1 MHRLAAQNLSCTVLN
16 FGLVLPAYKEMSEYP
31 LHPYGLSC
39 QHWDMQFCFLMNRKQ
54 FVCQAR
60 EFVFFLEQVLNPFEA
75 IAVYCTGALC
85 PNLKV
90 LCHWDEKT
98 CYNERNGFI
107 KGWV

>member
-1 MHRLAAQNLSCTVLN
+1 MHRLAAQNLSCIVLN

-39 QHWDMQFCFLMNRKQ
+39 QHCDMQFCFLMNRKQ
-54 FVCQAR
+54 FVCQTS
-60 EFVFFLEQVLNPFEA
+60 EFVCFLEQVLNQFLA
-75 IAVYCTGALC
+75 RAAYCTGVLC

-90 LCHWDEKT
+90 LCHFDEKT